1 MRLKKNILAKSVTWY
16 GLFCVIIP
24 SLAWSYNSPSD
35 SSPEFNET
43 QGTVSVPRSSAAVS
57 SDKRT
62 IVGPEEI
69 ILQTKKK
76 PYSWPDGNMGI
87 IKSGSSYKFF
97 GAADGYPKRTI
108 GTLDNPQAQG
118 VTDLKISHMK
128 NSYPYAAGGAI
139 YTDTSSGTL
148 LMIYHAE
155 RWIDPS
161 AWLPFYSELG
171 LACSMDGGDTW
182 TDLGPII
189 TPHVPFSSEYF
200 QLRRSTF
207 DVGGGGYLII
217 GDHFYI
223 YFNDLRQD
231 AENYTT
237 LNLAVA
243 RARVSDV
250 VDAAVNRGR
259 AALWTK
265 YFEGAW
271 SEPGIGGR
279 STPLAPGNQEVHW
292 GDVSYN
298 SYLNKYISIAAG
310 APWPATDLYWTES
323 EDGLH
328 WTNYCPIVSDSAH
341 KYYVTVV
348 GLGNNPRET
357 GEKFYIYYIRSLLF
371 AQGDNRNKDAV
382 LVRRSISLADGAR
395 ICP

>member
-1 MRLKKNILAKSVTWY
+1 MRSKRNILGKRAFWCS
-16 GLFCVIIP
+16 LFCVIVP
-24 SLAWSYNSPSD
+24 SLAWAYDLSPD
-35 SSPEFNET
+35 SFPEFNEA
-43 QGTVSVPRSSAAVS
+43 QAAVSVPQSSSTAPF
-57 SDKRT
+57 DKGT
-62 IVGPEEI
+62 IVGSEEI
-69 ILQTKKK
+69 ILQNDKK

-87 IKSGSSYKFF
+87 IKSGSFYHFF
-97 GAADGYPKRTI
+97 AAADGYPKRTI
-108 GTLDNPQAQG
+108 GTLDNPQAQR
-118 VTDLKISHMK
+118 VTDLKIEHLK
-128 NSYPYAAGGAI
+128 NSYPYVAGGAI
-139 YTDTSSGTL
+139 YKNPFTGTL

-155 RWIDPS
+155 RWIDPN

-171 LACSMDGGDTW
+171 LARSMDGGDTW

-200 QLRRSTF
+200 QVRRQTF

-217 GDHFYI
+217 GDYFYV
-223 YFNDLRQD
+223 YFNDLLQD
-231 AENYTT
+231 GDDYTV

-265 YFEGAW
+265 YFDGAW

-310 APWPATDLYWTES
+310 APWPDTDLYWTES
-323 EDGLH
+323 EDGLR
-328 WTNYCPIVSDSAH
+328 WTNYCRIVSDVAH

-357 GEKFYIYYIRSLLF
+357 EAKFYVYYIRSRLF
-371 AQGDNRNKDAV
+371 AQGGNRNKDAV
-382 LVRRSISLADGAR
+382 LVRRSISLADGAK